1 MNNVCPRTNLMK
13 HWMRLGFLV
22 DPRGKVPVKVVARTF
37 ASDFTFDKFYELY
50 HKICPRNDIEELF
63 QSITEGKA
71 ESINLEQFIN
81 FLNEKQRDPRLN
93 EILYPFYDE
102 KRALEIIET
111 YEQDPK

>member
-1 MNNVCPRTNLMK
+1 MYQCLSD
-13 HWMRLGFLV
+13 LGL
-22 DPRGKVPVKVVARTF
+22 PSGKNDTF
-37 ASDFTFDKFYELY
+37 EKEDFTFDKFYELY

-111 YEQDPK
+111 YEQDPEAIAGSK